1 MVRRMILVGVALIW
15 LAGCGHVSGG
25 IAPSTIPLEP
35 GSYRV
40 LNDVQG
46 RDCLYYLLSILPLS
60 GGNETR
66 RAVSAA
72 LRKEPDAIAL
82 INVTSDTFQ
91 QQFILFNRTCT
102 EVHGTAVA
110 PK

>member
-1 MVRRMILVGVALIW
+1 MLLMGAAVVLLT
-15 LAGCGHVSGG
+15 GCGHVSGG

-40 LNDVQG
+40 LDEVRG
-46 RDCLYYLLSILPLS
+46 RDCLYYLLGIIPLS

-66 RAVSAA
+66 RAVQSA
-72 LRKEPDAIAL
+72 LDKEAGATAL
-82 INVTSDTFQ
+82 INVTSDTYQ
-91 QQFILFNRTCT
+91 QHFILFNRTCT

-110 PK
+110 PN